1 MEVLVRR
8 AVLSGVL
15 LLVLAQGCQGPN
27 AASPGAPA
35 PGASP
40 RPPGQDPIGQKLF
53 PPELIMGHQG
63 ELGLEDPQRDA
74 IISEIEGAQGQL
86 TRLQW
91 QLQAAVEELSRL
103 LGASRVE
110 EAKALEQAAEVMRLE
125 GEVKRTHLGLLIRIK
140 NLLTEPQQKK
150 LEEIRARSG

>member
-1 MEVLVRR
+1 MEALVRR
-8 AVLSGVL
+8 EVLSGVL
-15 LLVLAQGCQGPN
+15 WLVLAQGCQGP
-27 AASPGAPA
+27 PGPEP
-35 PGASP
+35 PGGPP
-40 RPPGQDPIGQKLF
+40 RGEAQKPPGQDPIGQKLF

-63 ELGLEDPQRDA
+63 ELGLEDSQRQA

-103 LGASRVE
+103 LSASRVE

-125 GEVKRTHLGLLIRIK
+125 GEVKR
-140 NLLTEPQQKK
+140 
-150 LEEIRARSG
+150 